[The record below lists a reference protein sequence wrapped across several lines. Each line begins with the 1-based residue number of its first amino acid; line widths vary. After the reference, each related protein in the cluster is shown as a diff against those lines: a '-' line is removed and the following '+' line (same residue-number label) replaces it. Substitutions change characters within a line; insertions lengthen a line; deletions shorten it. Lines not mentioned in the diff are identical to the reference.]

1 MDTYFDEHAERRWST
16 WQAGGLA
23 NNRQRR
29 TMITVLGS
37 MALVGFSIWFGL
49 LLR

>member
-1 MDTYFDEHAERRWST
+1 METYFDEAAEGRWST
-16 WQAGGLA
+16 WQAKGLI
-23 NNRQRR
+23 NNRERR
-29 TMITVLGS
+29 MMITVLGS